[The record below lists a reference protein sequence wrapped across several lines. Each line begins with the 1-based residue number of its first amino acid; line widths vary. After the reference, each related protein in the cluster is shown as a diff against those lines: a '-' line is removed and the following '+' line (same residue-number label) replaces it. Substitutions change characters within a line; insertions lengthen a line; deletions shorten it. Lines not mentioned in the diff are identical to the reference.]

1 MRKIDCGYLVKYA
14 WPDDAYLQ
22 GNDYGIVLSKNSY
35 ETAFFEVFPK
45 NPKTFIRGEGKTLEE
60 AETQAWSFYQK
71 IMSCEKH
78 DFVRRDES
86 NHGICKNCN
95 LFMSEIFET
104 CKKCP
109 DCNKEAYFF
118 YENPESKEETY
129 YCLAHFLE
137 KLEIHYND
145 TFKNKK
151 IINFIFE
158 DKSTFSWL
166 IYGLSQYILIKNK
179 LKNEKYLTFTE
190 HELYLC
196 EEKNEF
202 IKFLH
207 NLIVMNIKNLKDIYK
222 FSIMSCSYLKNYIK
236 LNDDYMNIIVKLFLE
251 NNIEEN
257 NDVRNMIDAFVNDY
271 DNYFFEK
278 YGDSYSYFIKKN
290 QNKG

>member
-104 CKKCP
+104 CKTCP
-109 DCNKEAYFF
+109 DCSKEAYFF
-118 YENPESKEETY
+118 YQNPETKEEIY
-129 YCLAHFLE
+129 YCLEHFQNKMEL
-137 KLEIHYND
+137 HYNEIMQE
-145 TFKNKK
+145 KK

-158 DKSTFSWL
+158 ENFLFNW
-166 IYGLSQYILIKNK
+166 IQHGLSQYILIKNK
-179 LKNEKYLTFTE
+179 LKHVEYSQMNE
-190 HELYLC
+190 HEIYLR
-196 EEKNEF
+196 EEKNDF
-202 IKFLH
+202 TIFLH
-207 NLIVMNIKNLKDIYK
+207 NLIIKNIKSLQNIYK
-222 FSIMSCSYLKNYIK
+222 FSFMSSTRLKDYIK
-236 LNDDYMNIIVKLFLE
+236 LNDNYMDTIVRLFL
-251 NNIEEN
+251 NKDIEEN
-257 NDVRNMIDAFVNDY
+257 NEVKNMIHAFANDY

-278 YGDSYSYFIKKN
+278 YGDSYTYFIKIN
-290 QNKG
+290 QEKG

>member
-1 MRKIDCGYLVKYA
+1 MRKIDCGYFVKHE

-60 AETQAWSFYQK
+60 AETQAWKFYQK
-71 IMSCEKH
+71 IINCSKH

-95 LFMSEIFET
+95 LFMTEIFET

-109 DCNKEAYFF
+109 NCNKEAYFF
-118 YENPESKEETY
+118 YQNPETKDEKY
-129 YCLAHFLE
+129 YCLEHFFE
-137 KLEIHYND
+137 KLEIHYKD

-158 DKSTFSWL
+158 EKAAFNWL
-166 IYGLSQYILIKNK
+166 IHGLSQYILIKNK
-179 LKNEKYLTFTE
+179 LKHDKYLKMTE
-190 HELYLC
+190 HEIYLR
-196 EEKNEF
+196 EENNDF
-202 IKFLH
+202 ITFFH
-207 NLIVMNIKNLKDIYK
+207 NLIVINIKSLKDIYK
-222 FSIMSCSYLKNYIK
+222 FSIMSSSRLKDYIK
-236 LNDDYMNIIVKLFLE
+236 LNDDYMNTIVKLFLE
-251 NNIEEN
+251 KNTDENI
-257 NDVRNMIDAFVNDY
+257 DVKNMVHAFVQDY

-278 YGDSYSYFIKKN
+278 YGNSYTHFININ